1 MGEGGMVW
9 FFGVIED
16 IMDPLKAGRVR
27 VRCYGF
33 HSPDKNQIPTE
44 SLPWAQVLLPV
55 TGASISGVGNTPH
68 GLVTGSHVVGFFQD
82 GSSAQYPM
90 VMGSVSGIPQTAP
103 DGSLGFSDPS
113 GEYPRYLE
121 QADTNTLARNDDTTD
136 ESISLS
142 RKRESRREGI
152 PTASGNI
159 WDEKEIP
166 YAAEYPH
173 NQVWETKAGL
183 ILEFDSTP
191 ESERIN
197 LEHSSGSF
205 VEFHPDGSKVE
216 KTKGDTQVLTDGEKR
231 EVVGGKLS
239 LTVEESGEV
248 LINDTMTVKIK
259 NNDLVIE
266 VANGNLN
273 LNVTGDV
280 YSTITGDVE
289 QTVNGNMSSQVN
301 GDRSEVVGG
310 NYNIAASG
318 SINMRGAAIRLN

>member
-1 MGEGGMVW
+1 
-9 FFGVIED
+9 
-16 IMDPLKAGRVR
+16 
-27 VRCYGF
+27 
-33 HSPDKNQIPTE
+33 
-44 SLPWAQVLLPV
+44 
-55 TGASISGVGNTPH
+55 
-68 GLVTGSHVVGFFQD
+68 
-82 GSSAQYPM
+82 M